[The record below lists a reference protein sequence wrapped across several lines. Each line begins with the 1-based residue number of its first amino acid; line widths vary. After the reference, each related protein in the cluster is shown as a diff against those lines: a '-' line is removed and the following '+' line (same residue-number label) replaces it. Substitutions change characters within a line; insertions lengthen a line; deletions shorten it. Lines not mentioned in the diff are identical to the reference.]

1 MPFLKDLSPVEEM
14 APTVGVLFS
23 AVNENIER
31 LKSIVSGISREE
43 LEYKGEHGDK
53 NSIAQLIYH

>member
-1 MPFLKDLSPVEEM
+1 MPFLKDLSPDEEM
-14 APTVGVLFS
+14 APTVGLLFS

-43 LEYKGEHGDK
+43 RNIRVSMATKTA
-53 NSIAQLIYH
+53 SPS